1 MRRSSSRKTQC
12 RACWCCS
19 DQVMIASTRA
29 TTKKTRLRVALFR
42 SNKTQARPQ
51 LSSPNLLYNPTIG
64 VTSPEGCRDARE
76 RTS

>member
-19 DQVMIASTRA
+19 DQVMIASTQA
-29 TTKKTRLRVALFR
+29 TTRKTRLCVALFR
-42 SNKTQARPQ
+42 SNKTQGRPR
-51 LSSPNLLYNPTIG
+51 LSRPNLMYHHAIG